1 MENENVM
8 ERLNV
13 VGNMAVKA
21 GEAQRPKS
29 AGRQPGGPYPA
40 NFQKFHDGLIVID
53 ASCPLMSLPKPP
65 QIKQNLFDLYK
76 KGGVTVGFASVG
88 GPSVEQTLQYMT
100 WVAKNM
106 SRDPGLIMIHTV
118 ADIFEAKKHG
128 KLSIV
133 YQFQPTGALEGDI
146 ERAFLFKQAGLG
158 TVQITYNKKTIFGC
172 GCSVAVDEGLTQKGR
187 DLVKVLNEAKII
199 VDVAHGGVKSALDT
213 IEASNTV
220 VVNSHGN
227 ARAVIDSPRNYP
239 DEVLKAVA
247 QKGGVTGICGYPTF
261 LSTKATPP
269 MEDFIRMTDYVVDLA
284 GIDHVSIGM
293 DYWFGQAGIAS
304 NEMAQKLYEYFIASG
319 EWTTSVYPP
328 PPWWFPEGIET
339 PDTLANLSGALLARG
354 YSEEDVAKIWG
365 GNWLR
370 VMKEV
375 WGA

>member
-1 MENENVM
+1 MENENISESLKVA
-8 ERLNV
+8 
-13 VGNMAVKA
+13 GNTPVKDV
-21 GEAQRPKS
+21 EPQQPKS

-40 NFQKFHDGLIVID
+40 NFQKVHNGLIAID
-53 ASCPLMSLPKPP
+53 ASSPLLSLPKPP

-76 KGGVTVGFASVG
+76 KGGVTVAFASVG

-106 SRDPGLIMIHTV
+106 NQDPGLMMIHKV
-118 ADIFEAKKHG
+118 EDIYEAKKQG
-128 KLSIV
+128 KLGLV
-133 YQFQPTGALEGDI
+133 YQYQPTGMLEGDI

-172 GCSVAVDEGLTQKGR
+172 GCSVENDEGLTPKGR
-187 DLVKVLNEAKII
+187 DLVKVLNQAKII
-199 VDVAHGGVKSALDT
+199 VDVAHGGVRSALDT
-213 IEASNTV
+213 IETSDSV

-227 ARAVIDSPRNYP
+227 AHAIIKSPRNFP
-239 DEVLKAVA
+239 DHVLKAVA
-247 QKGGVTGICGYPTF
+247 QKGGVIGICGYPNF
-261 LSTKATPP
+261 ISTKAIPT
-269 MEDFIRMTDYVVDLA
+269 MEDFIRMTDYVVELV
-284 GIDHVSIGM
+284 GVDHVSIGM

-304 NEMAQKLYEYFIASG
+304 NEMAQKLYEYFISSG
-319 EWTTSVYPP
+319 EWTTSVYAP

-339 PDTLANLSGALLARG
+339 PDKLANLTGALLARG

-375 WGA
+375 WG